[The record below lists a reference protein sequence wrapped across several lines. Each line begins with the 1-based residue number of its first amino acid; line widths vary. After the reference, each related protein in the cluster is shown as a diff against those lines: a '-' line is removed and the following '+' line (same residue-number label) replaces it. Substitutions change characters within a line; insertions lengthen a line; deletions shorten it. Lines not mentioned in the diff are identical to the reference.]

1 MPALSQD
8 QLDQIEGR
16 DYLDIGRSQCQT
28 RSAYH
33 GSSSTSSLTT
43 FCFDFRGANATRTRS
58 IPKPFAAGSA
68 PTARSGLEPKA

>member
-16 DYLDIGRSQCQT
+16 DYLDIGRSHCHT
-28 RSAYH
+28 RSAYQ

-43 FCFDFRGANATRTRS
+43 FGFDFRGANATRARS
-58 IPKPFAAGSA
+58 IPKAFAAGRHRR
-68 PTARSGLEPKA
+68 PEVRC